1 MYRLLT
7 AFYEP
12 YNENSRQKFWNFRLG
27 QFSHV
32 VLSHYIEGRGGERG
46 GGRGVREN
54 NVYCFFLRMATLLI
68 FIHNGGI

>member
-27 QFSHV
+27 QISHV
-32 VLSHYIEGRGGERG
+32 VLSHYIEGGGGERG
-46 GGRGVREN
+46 EGGEECVKIT
-54 NVYCFFLRMATLLI
+54 FIASFLEWLTC
-68 FIHNGGI
+68 